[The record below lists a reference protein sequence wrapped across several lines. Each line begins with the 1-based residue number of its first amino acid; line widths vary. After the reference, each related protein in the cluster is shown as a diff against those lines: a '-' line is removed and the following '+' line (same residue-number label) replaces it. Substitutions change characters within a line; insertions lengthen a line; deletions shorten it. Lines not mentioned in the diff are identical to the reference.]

1 MRLGVNSRI
10 TGRKREPRIWS
21 FLGEPTNQR
30 APVPQSRSPGTLPG
44 KTEPGNRSQAY
55 PGPRSSAPGL
65 PASRPAPTP
74 RAAPGQRGGRPG
86 RNAPTR
92 GGAVAA
98 KDRAGG
104 RRGVGKARW
113 ERPGQDT
120 PRWGPGPRPTPNPG
134 RAPCRPTRDLR
145 PSGRP
150 PCRPLPRAAQKTA
163 PVASPTCPSGP
174 ALNVKTSPP
183 RGGQAPPAALRRPGE
198 ALVHTPLGS
207 TARQVMDWTRS
218 PPSPAGWSLR
228 AGRGLSAFIRGTLQR
243 GPGRFPLLP

>member
-1 MRLGVNSRI
+1 MVFSWGTHQPTCARAPEPQPWHFTWQNGA
-10 TGRKREPRIWS
+10 REPVPGVPRT
-21 FLGEPTNQR
+21 PQQR
-30 APVPQSRSPGTLPG
+30 SRP
-44 KTEPGNRSQAY
+44 
-55 PGPRSSAPGL
+55 PGPHL
-65 PASRPAPTP
+65 RPAPRRASGVVDQGEMHP
-74 RAAPGQRGGRPG
+74 RGEGLSPPRTEQ
-86 RNAPTR
+86 
-92 GGAVAA
+92 VAA
-98 KDRAGG
+98 GA
-104 RRGVGKARW
+104 W

-243 GPGRFPLLP
+243 